1 MIDIRQMRYFVT
13 LAETLHFGRAAER
26 LHITQPPLSRQITT
40 LEKELGVKLLERHSR
55 RAKLTRAGQQFLD
68 DARASILAF
77 DQACRNAKLAD
88 KGEVGELSIGFM
100 MHAAYTV
107 LPSLARRFMSAYP
120 SVDVKLREVVPHD
133 LVTET
138 MSGNFD
144 AALTFS
150 PGTIRGLET
159 RPIYREKLC
168 LALPQHHALTKRA
181 RIDAYQLKGEPLIV
195 IPTEVSPGLRSAIFE
210 YCHSAGF
217 SPTIRL
223 ETQFQQTIVSLVSET
238 LGLAI
243 VPETMKRLGFPG
255 VVFRSLKNAPEVEHV
270 VAWRA
275 DNLNPTLKPF
285 LNIARAFAR
294 QNKTAN

>member
-68 DARASILAF
+68 DARAAILAF
-77 DQACRNAKLAD
+77 DQACRNVKLAD

-120 SVDVKLREVVPHD
+120 NVDVKLREVVPHD

-168 LALPQHHALTKRA
+168 LALPQHHALTKRPIIEA
-181 RIDAYQLKGEPLIV
+181 HQLKGEPLIV
-195 IPTEVSPGLRSAIFE
+195 IPVEVAPGLRSAIFN
-210 YCHSAGF
+210 YCRSAGF

-243 VPETMKRLGFPG
+243 VPESMKRLGFPG
-255 VVFRSLKNAPEVEHV
+255 VVFRSLKKAPEVEHV

>member
-68 DARASILAF
+68 DARAAILAF
-77 DQACRNAKLAD
+77 DQACRNVKLAD

-120 SVDVKLREVVPHD
+120 NVDVKLREVVPHD

-168 LALPQHHALTKRA
+168 LALPQHHALAKRPIIEA
-181 RIDAYQLKGEPLIV
+181 HQLKGEPLIV
-195 IPTEVSPGLRSAIFE
+195 IPVEVAPGLRSAIFD
-210 YCHSAGF
+210 YCRSAGF

-243 VPETMKRLGFPG
+243 VPESMKRLGFPG
-255 VVFRSLKNAPEVEHV
+255 VVFHSLKKAPEVEHV